1 MFKHLFRRIFLLFF
15 VLFSLTILSFSLSYL
30 FPGTPLDN
38 MSGYQD
44 LIEAEETRAE
54 LIKRYKL
61 DENKAVQYIA
71 YLQRVLSGDFGMSIT
86 SKKPIFDEILQV
98 FPATIELSMYA
109 LFVSILLGIP
119 FGIIAALQQG
129 KFIGRLVMTTALIGY
144 SLPVFWWAL
153 VAILLF
159 SLNLGWFPTSGRI
172 SLLYEIPFDTGF
184 ILVDILRS
192 NSMYTYEAFID
203 ALRHMLLPTIVLAT
217 FPTTVMVRFTRNSMK
232 QVLDQSYV
240 KSAKAKGL
248 SMFEVL
254 IRHGLRNTLIPI
266 IRQMGLQFSTLITLA
281 MITEVI
287 FSWPGIGRWLVE
299 SIYQR
304 DYPAIQ
310 AGLLLVGTFVIVAT
324 TITDILYELFN
335 PLSRKQLY
343 GKV

>member
-1 MFKHLFRRIFLLFF
+1 MFKHLFRRIFLLLF
-15 VLFSLTILSFSLSYL
+15 VLVSLTILSFSLSYL

-38 MSGYQD
+38 MAGYQD
-44 LIEAEETRAE
+44 TMEAQESQAE
-54 LIKRYKL
+54 LVARYKL
-61 DENKAVQYIA
+61 DQSKFVQYLA
-71 YLQRVLSGDFGMSIT
+71 YVERVLSGDFGTSIT
-86 SKKPIFDEILQV
+86 SKKPIFDEIMQV

-109 LFVSILLGIP
+109 LVVSILAGIP
-119 FGIIAALQQG
+119 LGIIAALQQSKLLG
-129 KFIGRLVMTTALIGY
+129 KVVMTTALIGY

-153 VAILLF
+153 IAILLF

-184 ILVDILRS
+184 VLIDILRS
-192 NSMYTYEAFID
+192 GSPYTYEAFID
-203 ALRHMLLPTIVLAT
+203 ALRHMLLPTVVLAT
-217 FPTTVMVRFTRNSMK
+217 FPTTVMIRFTRNSMI

-248 SMFEVL
+248 STFEVL
-254 IRHGLRNTLIPI
+254 LRHGLRNTLIPI

-281 MITEVI
+281 MITEMI

-310 AGLLLVGTFVIVAT
+310 AGLLLVGTFVIIAT

>member
-1 MFKHLFRRIFLLFF
+1 MFKHLFRRVFLLFF

-54 LIKRYKL
+54 LVKRYKL

-184 ILVDILRS
+184 ILIDILRS

>member
-1 MFKHLFRRIFLLFF
+1 M
-15 VLFSLTILSFSLSYL
+15 

-61 DENKAVQYIA
+61 DQNKVVQYLA
-71 YLQRVLSGDFGMSIT
+71 YVERVLSGDFGMSIT

-109 LFVSILLGIP
+109 LMVSILLGIP
-119 FGIIAALQQG
+119 LGILAALQQG
-129 KFIGRLVMTTALIGY
+129 KFVGKFVMALALVGY

-153 VAILLF
+153 IAILLF

-172 SLLYEIPFDTGF
+172 SLLYEIPFETGF
-184 ILVDILRS
+184 VLIDILRS
-192 NSMYTYEAFID
+192 GSQYTYEAFID
-203 ALRHMLLPTIVLAT
+203 ALRHMLLPTLVLAT
-217 FPTTVMVRFTRNSMK
+217 LPTTVMVRFTRNSMK
-232 QVLDQSYV
+232 QVLDQNYV

-248 SMFEVL
+248 STFEVL
-254 IRHGLRNTLIPI
+254 LRHGLRNTLIPI

>member
-1 MFKHLFRRIFLLFF
+1 MFKHLFRRIFLLLFI
-15 VLFSLTILSFSLSYL
+15 LFSLTILSFSLSYM

-54 LIKRYKL
+54 LVKRYKL
-61 DENKAVQYIA
+61 DQNKLVQYIA
-71 YLQRVLSGDFGMSIT
+71 YVERVLSGDFGMSIT

-109 LFVSILLGIP
+109 LFVSVLLGIP
-119 FGIIAALQQG
+119 LGIIAALQQG
-129 KFIGRLVMTTALIGY
+129 KLLGKFVMTAALIGY

-153 VAILLF
+153 IAILLF
-159 SLNLGWFPTSGRI
+159 SLDLGWFPTSGRI
-172 SLLYEIPFDTGF
+172 SLLYEIPFNTGF
-184 ILVDILRS
+184 VLIDILQSDSPYR
-192 NSMYTYEAFID
+192 YEAFID
-203 ALRHMLLPTIVLAT
+203 ALRHMLLPTLVLAT
-217 FPTTVMVRFTRNSMK
+217 FPTTVMIRFTRNSMK

-248 SMFEVL
+248 STFEVL
-254 IRHGLRNTLIPI
+254 LRHGLRNTLIPI

-324 TITDILYELFN
+324 TITDILYELSN